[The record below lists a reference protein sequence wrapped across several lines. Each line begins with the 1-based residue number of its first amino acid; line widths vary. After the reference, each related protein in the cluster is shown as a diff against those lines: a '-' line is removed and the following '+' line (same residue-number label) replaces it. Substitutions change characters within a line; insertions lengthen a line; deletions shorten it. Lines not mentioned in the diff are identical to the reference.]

1 MDQNGLNVTL
11 GSEIAQSLQAW
22 PQKAGAA
29 EAFVLDHPFIG
40 YAVALLACEVD
51 QRRRLTGD
59 RVLLLLLLRRYSG
72 VDRGRLHR
80 ASPSHSDQRQWCE
93 PVPGPGSRRPA
104 PAWRRGDGQTHA
116 RIGRC
121 DHGRAAQPLPPAS
134 PRNARSARLT
144 MSLIVVPSAA
154 ARRSDR
160 VHQAGRQL
168 ERHCRRRL
176 DNRHRSADQLSLFDV
191 SIGLTARHCELAR
204 QRQGSLPHALPSREQ
219 PVGRIETF
227 RLLRI
232 GRSRHLS
239 YEYYL
244 LRRKSSTQRER
255 SSAITRSKQ
264 KLPFAFGE

>member
-22 PQKAGAA
+22 PQKAGAS

-72 VDRGRLHR
+72 VDRGSLHR
-80 ASPSHSDQRQWCE
+80 ASPSRSDQRQWRE
-93 PVPGPGSRRPA
+93 PVLGPGSRRPA

-121 DHGRAAQPLPPAS
+121 DHGRAVQPWPPAS

-154 ARRSDR
+154 ARARTASTR
-160 VHQAGRQL
+160 VGGRLNRTAVPPSATGTGRPITGAALMYRQA
-168 ERHCRRRL
+168 
-176 DNRHRSADQLSLFDV
+176 
-191 SIGLTARHCELAR
+191 
-204 QRQGSLPHALPSREQ
+204 
-219 PVGRIETF
+219 
-227 RLLRI
+227 
-232 GRSRHLS
+232 
-239 YEYYL
+239 
-244 LRRKSSTQRER
+244 LRRDMANWRD
-255 SSAITRSKQ
+255 I
-264 KLPFAFGE
+264 